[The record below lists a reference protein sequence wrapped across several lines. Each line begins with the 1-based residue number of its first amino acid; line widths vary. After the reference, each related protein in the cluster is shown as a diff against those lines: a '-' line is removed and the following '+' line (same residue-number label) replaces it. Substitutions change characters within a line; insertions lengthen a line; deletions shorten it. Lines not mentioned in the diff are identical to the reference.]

1 MNILEAIKVSLQ
13 MLLRN
18 KMQSFLTMLG
28 IVIGVMAVV
37 IVMSIGA
44 SAQEF
49 ILSEVKTIGTDLIG
63 VLPGKSDKN
72 APPSG
77 VMGIVNTS
85 LKYEDGEDILKK
97 NYQNIDSLAMY
108 VQGNSNIIFEDN
120 STNASFTGSTE
131 SYLVVEKAK
140 IASGRFFTKEEEKN
154 FSRVAVLGSN
164 LAKELFGDQDP
175 VNKRVKIKK
184 LNFKVIGV
192 FEEKG
197 SSFVQDQD
205 KSVIIPIKTAQKL
218 LLGIDYI
225 SLMRIKLSNEAFI
238 SSTIEEI
245 ESSLRESHNINDPKD
260 DDFTISS
267 AAEALNS
274 LRAITDAL
282 KFFLIAVSAISL
294 IVGGFGI
301 MNIMLATVEERVGEI
316 GLRKAL
322 GAKNHQITL
331 QFLIETVVITF
342 LSGIIGIILGTV
354 VSFIAYKVIIALGI
368 KWFFMMPIPSIIVA
382 ALVSISIGLIFGIVP
397 AQKASKLNPIEAL
410 HYE

>member
-1 MNILEAIKVSLQ
+1 MNILEAIKISLQ

-108 VQGNSNIIFEDN
+108 IQGNSNIIFEDN
-120 STNASFTGSTE
+120 SINASFTGSTE

-175 VNKRVKIKK
+175 INKRVKIKK

-197 SSFVQDQD
+197 SSFTQDQD
-205 KSVIIPIKTAQKL
+205 KSIIIPIKTAQKL

-238 SSTIEEI
+238 SSTIEDI

-301 MNIMLATVEERVGEI
+301 MNIMLATVEERVSEI

>member
-131 SYLVVEKAK
+131 SYLVIEKAK

>member
-1 MNILEAIKVSLQ
+1 MNILEAIKISLQ

-18 KMQSFLTMLG
+18 KMQSFLTTLG
-28 IVIGVMAVV
+28 IIIGVMAVV

-63 VLPGKSDKN
+63 VLPGKSEKN
-72 APPSG
+72 TPPSG
-77 VMGIVNTS
+77 AMGIVNTS

-97 NYQNIDSLAMY
+97 NYHNINSLAMY
-108 VQGNSNIIFEDN
+108 VQGNNNIIFEDN
-120 STNASFTGSTE
+120 LVNASFTGSTE
-131 SYLVVEKAK
+131 SYIVVEKAK
-140 IASGRFFTKEEEKN
+140 IASGRFFTTEEEKN
-154 FSRVAVLGSN
+154 FARVAVLGSKI
-164 LAKELFGDQDP
+164 AKELFGDQDP
-175 VNKRVKIKK
+175 LDERIKIGK

-197 SSFVQDQD
+197 SSFIQDQD
-205 KSVIIPIKTAQKL
+205 KSVVIPIRTAQKI
-218 LLGIDYI
+218 LLGIDHI
-225 SLMRIKLSNEAFI
+225 SFMRIKLSDETLI
-238 SSTIEEI
+238 GSTIEDV
-245 ESSLRESHNINDPKD
+245 ESSLRESHNIDDPKD
-260 DDFTISS
+260 DDFTINS

-274 LRAITDAL
+274 LSAITDAL

-294 IVGGFGI
+294 VVGGFGI

-331 QFLIETVVITF
+331 QFLIETVVVTF
-342 LSGIIGIILGTV
+342 LSGIIGIILGTLI
-354 VSFIAYKVIIALGI
+354 SFIAYKVIVALGI
-368 KWFFMMPIPSIIVA
+368 KWFFMIPIPSVLVA
-382 ALVSISIGLIFGIVP
+382 ALVSISIGLIFGILP
-397 AQKASKLNPIEAL
+397 AQRASKLNPIEAL

>member
-354 VSFIAYKVIIALGI
+354 VSFIAYKVIIALGT